1 MRNLFTY
8 FGFNKENV
16 LNILCNLSKKTDY
29 ISILVSNYN
38 KKTSALP
45 KDYINYDIIAG
56 VGCIDLIHS
65 NNNSFEKL
73 NNFQL
78 RKRDW
83 LFGYLSYDLKN
94 EIENLTDL
102 NKDVFNLPNLYFY
115 QPKVIW
121 LIKEKKAGIYSLY
134 EKNLKEDWDH
144 VNSIDY
150 KDCTEIS
157 SVDLIARTSK
167 EEDVRKIKIQL
178 LALKSSF

>member
-16 LNILCNLSKKTDY
+16 LNILCNLSKNTDY

-94 EIENLTDL
+94 EIEELHSNNIDNFNANNLFFFIPEYVILL
-102 NKDVFNLPNLYFY
+102 NDN
-115 QPKVIW
+115 
-121 LIKEKKAGIYSLY
+121 
-134 EKNLKEDWDH
+134 
-144 VNSIDY
+144 
-150 KDCTEIS
+150 
-157 SVDLIARTSK
+157 
-167 EEDVRKIKIQL
+167 
-178 LALKSSF
+178 